1 MAFTGLAAGLLQ
13 LLHPAIG
20 AGVAEHSKFFT
31 DPWDRIGRSLP
42 QIMGVIYD
50 LDPEATGRRV
60 RDYHRRIRGVDS
72 AGRPYRALAPGTFW
86 WAHATF
92 QHAVEQVA
100 DRFDARRLT
109 PEEREDLYL
118 DGVEWYRRYGVS
130 MGPVPADRAAF
141 GPVWDRYLVEELEA
155 NPAADRAIDM
165 ALHDRTSEVKFL
177 PRWTRLL
184 QPVVVAP
191 VLHLTAIGG
200 LPPVVRDRFS
210 IPWRIDEEVQY
221 RVLQLAVRE
230 MWRNLPAG
238 LRYGPTAADGYR
250 ARRRLERQALLG
262 VEGAA

>member
-1 MAFTGLAAGLLQ
+1 
-13 LLHPAIG
+13 
-20 AGVAEHSKFFT
+20 
-31 DPWDRIGRSLP
+31 
-42 QIMGVIYD
+42 
-50 LDPEATGRRV
+50 
-60 RDYHRRIRGVDS
+60 
-72 AGRPYRALAPGTFW
+72 
-86 WAHATF
+86 
-92 QHAVEQVA
+92 VEQVA

-109 PEEREDLYL
+109 SAEREDLYL

-155 NPAADRAIDM
+155 NRAIDM

-200 LPPVVRDRFS
+200 LPPVVRERFD
-210 IPWRIDEEVQY
+210 IPWRIDEEVEY

-230 MWRNLPAG
+230 MWRKLPAS

-250 ARRRLERQALLG
+250 ARLRLERRALPG